1 MRFVFD
7 FVANTCKAALM
18 NFGTPLVPT
27 QLTSCNHPLGNTMA
41 STASHLTSHV
51 AASSNVHAMV
61 RGWFGLVLAMTALL
75 GNVPGIAASSPVLVG
90 RGSVCNLMNK
100 MQPSQTKTSMAK
112 AKKSIRDATAA
123 NGSQT
128 ASETATVQAGHN
140 NTQNTPVEAAK
151 AESKDAVTCT
161 ADDKAMLQ
169 NQEKVI
175 AANVGAFLVL
185 GEALSVIKSRNL
197 QKITDPNLKFEDY
210 CSLKWGFGQAYAYRL
225 ISAYECVKHLK
236 QAMTPNGVTAFPT
249 NEAQVRPL
257 TKLEPDEQVTAWSAV
272 LKKANGG
279 VVTAEM
285 VEEVVKGMG
294 EKPTTTETA
303 TEGETEA
310 EDAIEHKSDAK
321 ATADKAARRK
331 LVAISKVINQ
341 VKKTDLTTLSPQ
353 KFREFIDKIEKL
365 LQSKV

>member
-18 NFGTPLVPT
+18 DFGTPLVPT
-27 QLTSCNHPLGNTMA
+27 QLTSCNHPLGNTTA

-61 RGWFGLVLAMTALL
+61 RWFGLVLAMTALL
-75 GNVPGIAASSPVLVG
+75 GNVPGIAASSPVSAG
-90 RGSVCNLMNK
+90 WGSSCNPTHK
-100 MQPSQTKTSMAK
+100 MQQKQTSKTMAK
-112 AKKSIRDATAA
+112 GKKPTGDATAA

-151 AESKDAVTCT
+151 AESKDAVTFT

-185 GEALSVIKSRNL
+185 GEALSMIKSRNL
-197 QKITDPNLKFEDY
+197 QKITDPNLTFEDY

-225 ISAYECVKHLK
+225 IGAYECVTHLK
-236 QAMTPNGVTAFPT
+236 TAMVPNGVSAFPT

-257 TKLEPDEQVTAWSAV
+257 TNLKPDEQVKVWAAV

-279 VVTAEM
+279 VVTAAI
-285 VEEVVKGMG
+285 VQDVVKSVG
-294 EKPTTTETA
+294 EKLTTTET
-303 TEGETEA
+303 TTDDETEVETA
-310 EDAIEHKSDAK
+310 VNHKSDAK
-321 ATADKAARRK
+321 AAAGKAARRK